1 VAADLHVGPAVRD
14 AVRTAVGRAWEAH
27 RRGVQAGA
35 SGRPVA
41 GARHLRA
48 GLLLLGWEE
57 GRCRPV
63 AQEEH
68 RPVAARLLISLA
80 HLEAEQGRTEHGLRL
95 LDVAEEMTAPADRGI
110 LLSQRGLLLMRT
122 WRIGEALRFFDAAV
136 PLLDGYADVR
146 VLARLLLNRGF
157 LHLNVGSVRQARAD
171 FAWCQRIAAAGQHD
185 SLAAKATHNL
195 GCCDVL
201 AGDIPAALKVF
212 AAAEDGFRL
221 TASAAPQWVPVL
233 ATDKAR
239 ALLAVGL
246 SSDAIAELD
255 GAIAVFR
262 RLRLDQ
268 DLAQAEL
275 TLAQAALAA
284 GALTAARRWA
294 VAARRRFRRQ
304 GNAACAHLT
313 ELILLRARFAAP
325 GRRPGPVAA
334 EAELLAGRL
343 RGCGLGNDAN
353 LAELLAARALVAAG
367 RPAEAR
373 RRIAAARRRG
383 PAASLEAGLLRQ
395 LAKAELAEL
404 EGRPAAVLSEL
415 RNGLALLRA
424 RRGRLG
430 SVDLQTG
437 AAALGA
443 DLAAAGLRQALDRG
457 SASLVFAWLERSR
470 AQAFRARPARPPADA
485 ATAEILAELR
495 QLGCLIRSAELNGTR
510 DPAAI
515 VRRARLQREVREL
528 SWRAVGRGE
537 AVGRLSAAEISAAL
551 RASGQRLVSIL
562 ARDGRLHAVV
572 LTGKSAHLLRLGDF
586 TAAAEAALRLGADLD
601 ALAGRR
607 LPARLEAVVKESIRH
622 QTGVLTTEVIAPL
635 RGLLGDSGLVIVP
648 TGPLACVP
656 WNMLTELRG
665 RPVTVCPSASSWLT
679 AWHRRPTSPGVPAG
693 ASPAG
698 ARLAA
703 GPADGMPPLLVA
715 GPHLAHAAAEVTAI
729 GRIYP
734 GARPLLAESATVS
747 ATLRGLDGCPLA
759 HLAAHGHD
767 ERENFLFSRLDL
779 ADGPLMAYDV
789 QQLAAPPGQ
798 VILSACDVGRSV
810 VRPGEELLGFTA
822 ALLYVGT
829 ATVIS
834 SVARVADEAAVGI
847 MTAYHRRLSAGARPA
862 TALAEAAAAEPFSP
876 FVCFGSG

>member
-1 VAADLHVGPAVRD
+1 MAGELQAGPAVPG
-14 AVRTAVGRAWEAH
+14 TAHGVVGRAWEAH
-27 RRGVQAGA
+27 RRGMQAGA
-35 SGRPVA
+35 SGRPVT

-57 GRCRPV
+57 GRERPAV
-63 AQEEH
+63 EEEC

-95 LDVAEEMTAPADRGI
+95 LDLAAELTAPADRGI

-122 WRIGEALRFFDAAV
+122 WRIAEALRFFDAAV
-136 PLLDGYADVR
+136 PLLDGHADVR

-157 LHLNVGSVRQARAD
+157 LHLNVGSVQRARAD

-212 AAAEDGFRL
+212 AAAEEGFRL
-221 TASAAPQWVPVL
+221 TASATPQWVPVL

-255 GAIAVFR
+255 GAIAAFR

-284 GALTAARRWA
+284 GAMAAARRWA
-294 VAARRRFRRQ
+294 LTARRRFRRQ
-304 GNAACAHLT
+304 GNTACAHLT
-313 ELILLRARFAAP
+313 ELILLRSRFAGP
-325 GRRPGPVAA
+325 GRRSGRIAA
-334 EAELLAGRL
+334 QAEQLARRL
-343 RGCGLGNDAN
+343 RDCGLRNDAD

-373 RRIAAARRRG
+373 RRIAATRRRG
-383 PAASLEAGLLRQ
+383 LGASLEVGLLRQ

-404 EGRPAAVLSEL
+404 EGRSAVMLGEL
-415 RNGLALLRA
+415 RNGLALLQA
-424 RRGRLG
+424 RRSRLG

-443 DLAAAGLRQALDRG
+443 DLAAAGLRQALARG
-457 SASLVFAWLERSR
+457 SAPLVFAWLERSR
-470 AQAFRARPARPPADA
+470 AQAFRARPVRPPSDA
-485 ATAEILAELR
+485 RTAEIVAELR
-495 QLGCLIRSAELNGTR
+495 QLGSIIRGAELNGTR

-515 VRRARLQREVREL
+515 ARRAGLQREVREL
-528 SWRAVGRGE
+528 SWQAVGHGE
-537 AVGRLSAAEISAAL
+537 AVGRVSLPEIDAAL
-551 RASGQRLVSIL
+551 CASGQRLVSIL
-562 ARDGRLHAVV
+562 TRDDELHAVV
-572 LTGKSAHLLRLGDF
+572 LSGKSVRLIRLGDF
-586 TAAAEAALRLGADLD
+586 GAAAEAALRLGADLD
-601 ALAGRR
+601 TLAGRR
-607 LPARLEAVVKESIRH
+607 LPARLEAVVKESIRR
-622 QTGVLTTEVIAPL
+622 QTGVLTIEVIAPL
-635 RGLLGDSGLVIVP
+635 RRLLGDGGLVIVP
-648 TGPLACVP
+648 AGPLACVP
-656 WNMLTELRG
+656 WNMLAELRG

-679 AWHRRPTSPGVPAG
+679 AWRRRLASPGQPSG
-693 ASPAG
+693 ALPSGP
-698 ARLAA
+698 LAA
-703 GPADGMPPLLVA
+703 GVPPLLVA
-715 GPHLAHAAAEVTAI
+715 GPDLAHAAAEAAAI
-729 GRIYP
+729 ASIYP
-734 GARPLLAESATVS
+734 GSRLLAAESATVS
-747 ATLRGLDGCPLA
+747 ATLAALDGCPLA

-779 ADGPLMAYDV
+779 ADGPLMAYDA

-822 ALLYVGT
+822 ALLYIGT

-834 SVARVADEAAVGI
+834 SVARVGDEAAVGI
-847 MTAYHRRLSAGARPA
+847 MTAYHQRLTAGARPA
-862 TALAEAAAAEPFSP
+862 EALAEAAAAEPFSP

>member
-1 VAADLHVGPAVRD
+1 VPGIARSAVR
-14 AVRTAVGRAWEAH
+14 RAWDAH

-41 GARHLRA
+41 GARRLRA

-57 GRCRPV
+57 GRDQPAVRP
-63 AQEEH
+63 QD
-68 RPVAARLLISLA
+68 RSVAARLLISLA
-80 HLEAEQGRTEHGLRL
+80 HLEAEQGRTEYGLRL
-95 LDVAEEMTAPADRGI
+95 LDLAEEMTDPADRGI

-122 WRIGEALRFFDAAV
+122 WRIGEALRLFDAAV

-157 LHLNVGSVRQARAD
+157 LHLNAGSVQRARAD

-201 AGDIPAALKVF
+201 AGDIPAALTVF

-221 TASAAPQWVPVL
+221 TASATPQWVPVL

-246 SSDAIAELD
+246 SSDAMAELD
-255 GAIAVFR
+255 GAIAAFR

-284 GALTAARRWA
+284 GALTTARRWA

-304 GNAACAHLT
+304 GNATCALLT
-313 ELILLRARFAAP
+313 ELILLRSRFAAS
-325 GRRPGPVAA
+325 GRRPGPIAA
-334 EAELLAGRL
+334 QAELLAVRL
-343 RGCGLGNDAN
+343 RDCGLRNDAD

-373 RRIAAARRRG
+373 RRIAASRRRG

-395 LAKAELAEL
+395 LARAELAEL
-404 EGRPAAVLSEL
+404 EGRPAGVLTEL
-415 RNGLALLRA
+415 RNGLGLLRA
-424 RRGRLG
+424 RRSRLG

-457 SASLVFAWLERSR
+457 SAPLVFAWLERSR
-470 AQAFRARPARPPADA
+470 AQAFLARPMRPPADA
-485 ATAEILAELR
+485 RTAEIVAELR
-495 QLGCLIRSAELNGTR
+495 QLGYLIRGAELNGGR
-510 DPAAI
+510 DPAA
-515 VRRARLQREVREL
+515 VARRAGLQREVREL
-528 SWRAVGRGE
+528 SWQAVGQGE
-537 AVGRLSAAEISAAL
+537 TPGRVSTAEVGAAL
-551 RASGQRLVSIL
+551 GASGQRLVSIL

-572 LTGKSAHLLRLGDF
+572 LTGKSVHLIGLGDF
-586 TAAAEAALRLGADLD
+586 GTAAEAARRLGADLD
-601 ALAGRR
+601 TLAGRR
-607 LPARLEAVVKESIRH
+607 LPARLEAVVKDSIRH
-622 QTGVLTTEVIAPL
+622 QTEVLTAEVVAPL
-635 RGLLGDSGLVIVP
+635 RRLLGDAGVVIVP
-648 TGPLACVP
+648 AGPLASVP
-656 WNMLTELRG
+656 WSLIPGLHG
-665 RPVTVCPSASSWLT
+665 RPVTVCPSASSWMS
-679 AWHRRPTSPGVPAG
+679 ARRRRPPSAPGPDRVP
-693 ASPAG
+693 PL
-698 ARLAA
+698 LAA
-703 GPADGMPPLLVA
+703 GPALT
-715 GPHLAHAAAEVTAI
+715 HAAAEVTAI
-729 GRIYP
+729 AKLYP
-734 GARPLLAESATVS
+734 GTRPLLAEAATVS
-747 ATLRGLDGCPLA
+747 ATLLGLDGCPLA

-810 VRPGEELLGFTA
+810 VRPGDELLGFTA
-822 ALLYVGT
+822 ALLYSGT
-829 ATVIS
+829 ATVIA

-847 MTAYHRRLSAGARPA
+847 MTAYHQRLAAGTGPAR
-862 TALAEAAAAEPFSP
+862 ALAEAGAAEPFSP

>member
-1 VAADLHVGPAVRD
+1 MAGRVVPSPEQEARPAGPDTAAAAVR
-14 AVRTAVGRAWEAH
+14 RAWAAH

-35 SGRPVA
+35 AGRPVS
-41 GARHLRA
+41 GARQLRT
-48 GLLLLGWEE
+48 GLSLLGWEE
-57 GRCRPV
+57 AGPRPIV
-63 AQEEH
+63 EQC

-95 LDVAEEMTAPADRGI
+95 LGLAEELTDPADRGV

-122 WRIGEALRFFDAAV
+122 WQMDAALRLFDAAV
-136 PLLDGYADVR
+136 PLLDGYDDAR

-157 LHLNVGSVRQARAD
+157 LHLNAGRVHRARAD
-171 FAWCQRIAAAGQHD
+171 FAWCGQIAAAGGHD

-201 AGDIPAALKVF
+201 AGDIPAALTVF
-212 AAAEDGFRL
+212 AAAEEGFRL
-221 TASAAPQWVPVL
+221 TASATPQWVPVL
-233 ATDKAR
+233 AADKAR

-246 SSDAIAELD
+246 SRDAIVELD
-255 GAIAVFR
+255 GAIAAFR

-284 GALTAARRWA
+284 GALAAGRRWA

-304 GNAACAHLT
+304 GNASCEQLA
-313 ELILLRARFAAP
+313 ELLLLRTRFAEP

-334 EAELLAGRL
+334 QAALLAARL
-343 RGCGLGNDAN
+343 RDGGLPNDAD
-353 LAELLAARALVAAG
+353 LAELVAARALVAAR

-373 RRIAAARRRG
+373 RRIAATRRG
-383 PAASLEAGLLRQ
+383 PGGSLEVGLLRQ
-395 LAKAELAEL
+395 LAPAQLAQL
-404 EGRPAAVLSEL
+404 EGRPAAMLAEL
-415 RNGLALLRA
+415 RTGLALLGA

-443 DLAAAGLRQALDRG
+443 DLAAAGLRQALHRG
-457 SASLVFAWLERSR
+457 SAPLVFGWLERSR
-470 AQAFRARPARPPADA
+470 AQAFLARPVRPPADA
-485 ATAEILAELR
+485 RTAEVVAELR
-495 QLGCLIRSAELNGTR
+495 QLEYLIRTAELSGTR

-515 VRRARLQREVREL
+515 VRRSRLQREFRQL
-528 SWRAVGRGE
+528 SWQAVGRGE
-537 AVGRLSAAEISAAL
+537 AAGQVSPAEISAAL
-551 RASGQRLVSIL
+551 RTSGQRLVSLL

-572 LTGKSAHLLRLGDF
+572 LTGRSVRLVGLGDF
-586 TAAAEAALRLGADLD
+586 GLAAEAARRLGADLD
-601 ALAGRR
+601 TLAAGRLPER
-607 LPARLEAVVKESIRH
+607 LAAVVRESVRR
-622 QTGVLTTEVIAPL
+622 QTDVLAAEVASPL
-635 RGLLGDSGLVIVP
+635 GPLLGEDGVVIVP
-648 TGPLACVP
+648 AGPLASVP
-656 WNMLTELRG
+656 WNLLPELRG

-679 AWHRRPTSPGVPAG
+679 AWRRRTTSPAAG
-693 ASPAG
+693 A
-698 ARLAA
+698 
-703 GPADGMPPLLVA
+703 PPLLVA
-715 GPHLAHAAAEVTAI
+715 GPDLAHAAAEVTAI
-729 GRIYP
+729 AAIYP
-734 GARPLLAESATVS
+734 GTRPLLAESATVS
-747 ATLRGLDGCPLA
+747 AALRGLDGCPLA

-810 VRPGEELLGFTA
+810 VRPGDEVLGFTA

-847 MTAYHRRLSAGARPA
+847 MTAYHRRLRDGAGPA

-876 FVCFGSG
+876 FVCFGAG

>member
-1 VAADLHVGPAVRD
+1 MPPAVRN
-14 AVRTAVGRAWEAH
+14 AVRRAWEAH

-41 GARHLRA
+41 GARHLRT

-57 GRCRPV
+57 SGGQPV
-63 AQEEH
+63 VRQEH

-95 LDVAEEMTAPADRGI
+95 LGLAEEMTAPADRGI

-136 PLLDGYADVR
+136 PLLDGYPDTT

-157 LHLNVGSVRQARAD
+157 LHLNAGSVQLARAD
-171 FAWCQRIAAAGQHD
+171 FAWCQRIAAAGRHD

-195 GCCDVL
+195 GCCDLL

-221 TASAAPQWVPVL
+221 TASATPQWVPVL

-255 GAIAVFR
+255 GAIAAFR

-284 GALTAARRWA
+284 EELTSARRWA

-304 GNAACAHLT
+304 GNASCAYLT
-313 ELILLRARFAAP
+313 ELVMLRSRFAAQ
-325 GRRPGPVAA
+325 GSRPGPIAA
-334 EAELLAGRL
+334 RAELLAGRL
-343 RGCGLGNDAN
+343 RGCGLRNDAD
-353 LAELLAARALVAAG
+353 LAELLAARALVAAA
-367 RPAEAR
+367 RPGAAR
-373 RRIAAARRRG
+373 QRIAATRRRG

-404 EGRPAAVLSEL
+404 EGRPAAMLSEL

-457 SASLVFAWLERSR
+457 SAPLVFAWLERSR
-470 AQAFRARPARPPADA
+470 AQAFLARPVRPPADA
-485 ATAEILAELR
+485 RTAEIVAELR
-495 QLGCLIRSAELNGTR
+495 QLGHLIRGAELNGTR

-515 VRRARLQREVREL
+515 ARRAGLQREVREL
-528 SWRAVGRGE
+528 SWQAVGRGE
-537 AVGRLSAAEISAAL
+537 AVGRVSAAEISHAL
-551 RASGQRLVSIL
+551 SDSGQRLVSIL
-562 ARDGRLHAVV
+562 ARDGQLHAVV
-572 LTGKSAHLLRLGDF
+572 LTGKSVHLIGLGDF
-586 TAAAEAALRLGADLD
+586 GAAAEAARRLGADLD
-601 ALAGRR
+601 TLAGRR
-607 LPARLEAVVKESIRH
+607 LPARLEAVVKESIRR
-622 QTGVLTTEVIAPL
+622 QTEVLTAEVIAPL
-635 RGLLGDSGLVIVP
+635 RLLLGDAGLVIVP
-648 TGPLACVP
+648 AGPLASVP
-656 WNMLTELRG
+656 WNLLPDLRG
-665 RPVTVCPSASSWLT
+665 RPVTVCPSASSWLS
-679 AWHRRPTSPGVPAG
+679 AWHRRPQSELAPGAAP
-693 ASPAG
+693 PL
-698 ARLAA
+698 LAA
-703 GPADGMPPLLVA
+703 GPDLT
-715 GPHLAHAAAEVTAI
+715 HAAAEVTAI
-729 GRIYP
+729 AEIYP
-734 GARPLLAESATVS
+734 GTSPLLAESATVS
-747 ATLRGLDGCPLA
+747 ATLLGLDGCPLA

-822 ALLYVGT
+822 ALLYIGT

-834 SVARVADEAAVGI
+834 SVARVADDAAIGI
-847 MTAYHRRLSAGARPA
+847 MTAYHERLTTGARPA
-862 TALAEAAAAEPFSP
+862 MALAEAAAADPFSP

>member
-1 VAADLHVGPAVRD
+1 LP
-14 AVRTAVGRAWEAH
+14 
-27 RRGVQAGA
+27 
-35 SGRPVA
+35 GRP
-41 GARHLRA
+41 
-48 GLLLLGWEE
+48 
-57 GRCRPV
+57 P
-63 AQEEH
+63 
-68 RPVAARLLISLA
+68 ARLLISLA
-80 HLEAEQGRTEHGLRL
+80 HLEAEQGRTEHGLHL
-95 LDVAEEMTAPADRGI
+95 LGLAEELTAPADRGI

-122 WRIGEALRFFDAAV
+122 WRIGEALRLFDTAV
-136 PLLDGYADVR
+136 PLLEGHPDVR

-157 LHLNVGSVRQARAD
+157 LHLNAGSVRPARAD
-171 FAWCQRIAAAGQHD
+171 FAWCQRIAAAGGHD

-195 GCCDVL
+195 GCCDLL

-212 AAAEDGFRL
+212 AAAEEGFRV
-221 TASAAPQWVPVL
+221 TASGAPQWVPVL

-255 GAIAVFR
+255 GAIAAFR

-284 GALTAARRWA
+284 GALAQARRWA

-325 GRRPGPVAA
+325 GVRPGPVAA
-334 EAELLAGRL
+334 QAELLAGRL
-343 RGCGLGNDAN
+343 RGCGLGNDAD

-367 RPAEAR
+367 RPAAAR
-373 RRIAAARRRG
+373 RRIAAARRRD
-383 PAASLEAGLLRQ
+383 PAASLEVGLLRR

-404 EGRPAAVLSEL
+404 EGRPAAMLSEL

-424 RRGRLG
+424 RRSRLG

-457 SASLVFAWLERSR
+457 SAPLVFAWLERSR
-470 AQAFRARPARPPADA
+470 AQAFRARPVRPPADA
-485 ATAEILAELR
+485 ATAEIVAELR
-495 QLGCLIRSAELNGTR
+495 QLGHLIRSAELNGTR

-515 VRRARLQREVREL
+515 ARRAGLQREVREL
-528 SWRAVGRGE
+528 SWQAVGRGE
-537 AVGRLSAAEISAAL
+537 SVGRVSAAEISAAL
-551 RASGQRLVSIL
+551 GASGQRLVSIL
-562 ARDGRLHAVV
+562 ARDGQLHAVV
-572 LTGKSAHLLRLGDF
+572 LTGRSVDLIRLGGFD
-586 TAAAEAALRLGADLD
+586 AVAEAARRLGADLD
-601 ALAGRR
+601 TLAGGR

-622 QTGVLTTEVIAPL
+622 QTGVLTAEVVAPL
-635 RGLLGDSGLVIVP
+635 GRLLGDAGVIIVP
-648 TGPLACVP
+648 AGPLASVP
-656 WNMLTELRG
+656 WNLLPDLRG
-665 RPVTVCPSASSWLT
+665 RPVTVCPSASSWMS
-679 AWHRRPTSPGVPAG
+679 AWRRRPSVIAPDAV
-693 ASPAG
+693 
-698 ARLAA
+698 R
-703 GPADGMPPLLVA
+703 PLLVA
-715 GPHLAHAAAEVTAI
+715 GPDLAHAAAEVTAI
-729 GRIYP
+729 AKIYP
-734 GARPLLAESATVS
+734 GTRPLLAGSATVS
-747 ATLRGLDGCPLA
+747 ATLLGLDGCPLA

-779 ADGPLMAYDV
+779 ADGPLMAYDA

-822 ALLYVGT
+822 ALLYIGT

-834 SVARVADEAAVGI
+834 SVARVRDDAAVGI
-847 MTAYHRRLSAGARPA
+847 MTAYHQRLTAGARPA
-862 TALAEAAAAEPFSP
+862 EALAEAAAAEPFSP

>member
-1 VAADLHVGPAVRD
+1 MAGDLQPGPAVPSVEPGGTPG
-14 AVRTAVGRAWEAH
+14 AVRRAVGRAWQAH
-27 RRGVQAGA
+27 QRGVQAGA

-41 GARHLRA
+41 GARQLRG

-57 GRCRPV
+57 SGEQPPVRPEYR
-63 AQEEH
+63 A
-68 RPVAARLLISLA
+68 VAARLLISLA

-95 LDVAEEMTAPADRGI
+95 LAVAEKMTAPADRGI
-110 LLSQRGLLLMRT
+110 LLSQRGLLLMRA
-122 WRIGEALRFFDAAV
+122 WRIGEALRLFDAAV
-136 PLLDGYADVR
+136 PLLDGHPDVR

-157 LHLNVGSVRQARAD
+157 LHLNVGSVQRARAD

-221 TASAAPQWVPVL
+221 TASATPQWMPVL

-255 GAIAVFR
+255 GAIAAFR
-262 RLRLDQ
+262 KLRLDQ

-284 GALTAARRWA
+284 GALAAARRWA
-294 VAARRRFRRQ
+294 VAARRRFGRQ
-304 GNAACAHLT
+304 GNASCAHLT
-313 ELILLRARFAAP
+313 ELILLRSRFAAP

-334 EAELLAGRL
+334 QAELLAARL
-343 RGCGLGNDAN
+343 RDCGLRNDAD
-353 LAELLAARALVAAG
+353 LAELLAARALIAAG

-373 RRIAAARRRG
+373 RRIAAAGRRG
-383 PAASLEAGLLRQ
+383 PTASLEAGLLRQ

-404 EGRPAAVLSEL
+404 EGRPAAMLSEL
-415 RNGLALLRA
+415 RDGLGLLQA

-457 SASLVFAWLERSR
+457 SAPLVFAWLERSR
-470 AQAFRARPARPPADA
+470 AQAFRARPVRPPADA
-485 ATAEILAELR
+485 RTAEVVAELR
-495 QLGCLIRSAELNGTR
+495 QLGYLIRSAELNGSR
-510 DPAAI
+510 DPTAI
-515 VRRARLQREVREL
+515 ARRAGLQREVRQL
-528 SWRAVGRGE
+528 SWQAVGRGE
-537 AVGRLSAAEISAAL
+537 ALGRVSAAEINGEL
-551 RASGQRLVSIL
+551 GASGQRLVSIL
-562 ARDGRLHAVV
+562 ARNGRLHAVV
-572 LTGKSAHLLRLGDF
+572 LTGKSVELIGLGDF
-586 TAAAEAALRLGADLD
+586 GIAAEAARRLGADLD
-601 ALAGRR
+601 TLAGRR

-622 QTGVLTTEVIAPL
+622 QTEVLTAEVAAPL
-635 RGLLGDSGLVIVP
+635 RRLLGDAGVVIVP
-648 TGPLACVP
+648 AGPLATVA
-656 WNMLTELRG
+656 WNLIPDLRG
-665 RPVTVCPSASSWLT
+665 RPVTVCPSASSWLS
-679 AWHRRPTSPGVPAG
+679 ARGRPPSGPAPKG
-693 ASPAG
+693 APPL
-698 ARLAA
+698 LAA
-703 GPADGMPPLLVA
+703 GPD
-715 GPHLAHAAAEVTAI
+715 LAHAAAEVTAI
-729 GRIYP
+729 AKIYP
-734 GARPLLAESATVS
+734 GSRPLLAESATVS

-822 ALLYVGT
+822 ALLYSGT
-829 ATVIS
+829 ATVVA

-847 MTAYHRRLSAGARPA
+847 MTAYHQRLAAGTGPAR
-862 TALAEAAAAEPFSP
+862 ALAEAGAAEPFSP

>member
-1 VAADLHVGPAVRD
+1 VAGDLQLDSGVPPAVRS
-14 AVRTAVGRAWEAH
+14 AVRRAWQAH

-35 SGRPVA
+35 TGRPVA

-57 GRCRPV
+57 SSERPV
-63 AQEEH
+63 VQQDY

-80 HLEAEQGRTEHGLRL
+80 HLEAEQGRTEYGLRL
-95 LDVAEEMTAPADRGI
+95 LDLAEAMTAPADRGV

-122 WRIGEALRFFDAAV
+122 WRIDEALRFFDAAV

-157 LHLNVGSVRQARAD
+157 LHLNAGSVQRARAD
-171 FAWCQRIAAAGQHD
+171 FAWCQRIAAAGGHD

-212 AAAEDGFRL
+212 AAAEAGFRL
-221 TASAAPQWVPVL
+221 TASATPQWVPVL

-246 SSDAIAELD
+246 SSDAIAELN
-255 GAIAVFR
+255 GAIAAFR

-284 GALTAARRWA
+284 GELTAARRWA

-304 GNAACAHLT
+304 GNTACAHLT
-313 ELILLRARFAAP
+313 ELTLLRSRFAGP
-325 GRRPGPVAA
+325 GRRPGPIAA
-334 EAELLAGRL
+334 QAGLLAGRL
-343 RGCGLGNDAN
+343 RECGLRNDAD
-353 LAELLAARALVAAG
+353 LAELLAARALVTAG
-367 RPAEAR
+367 RPAGAR
-373 RRIAAARRRG
+373 RRIAATRRRG

-404 EGRPAAVLSEL
+404 EGRPAAMLAEL
-415 RNGLALLRA
+415 RAGLALLRA
-424 RRGRLG
+424 RRSRLG

-457 SASLVFAWLERSR
+457 SARLGFAWLERSR
-470 AQAFRARPARPPADA
+470 AQAFRARPVRPPADA
-485 ATAEILAELR
+485 RTAEIVAELR
-495 QLGCLIRSAELNGTR
+495 QLGYLIRTAELNGTR
-510 DPAAI
+510 DPAA
-515 VRRARLQREVREL
+515 VARRAALQREVREL
-528 SWRAVGRGE
+528 SWQAVGGGE
-537 AVGRLSAAEISAAL
+537 AAGRVSLAEISAAL
-551 RASGQRLVSIL
+551 SASGQRLVSTL
-562 ARDGRLHAVV
+562 ARDGELHAVV
-572 LTGKSAHLLRLGDF
+572 LTGKSVHLLRLGDF
-586 TAAAEAALRLGADLD
+586 AAAAEAALRLGADLD
-601 ALAGRR
+601 TLAGRR
-607 LPARLEAVVKESIRH
+607 LPARLEAVIKESIRH
-622 QTGVLTTEVIAPL
+622 QTGVLTAEVMTPL
-635 RGLLGDSGLVIVP
+635 RRLLGDAGLVIVP

-656 WNMLTELRG
+656 WNMLAELRG
-665 RPVTVCPSASSWLT
+665 RPVTVCPSASSWLS
-679 AWHRRPTSPGVPAG
+679 AWRRRPAAPGVPAG
-693 ASPAG
+693 ALLTG
-698 ARLAA
+698 AS
-703 GPADGMPPLLVA
+703 PLLVA
-715 GPHLAHAAAEVTAI
+715 GPDLAHAAAEATAI
-729 GRIYP
+729 AGIYP
-734 GARPLLAESATVS
+734 GSRLLLAESATVS
-747 ATLRGLDGCPLA
+747 ATLAGLDGSPLA

-767 ERENFLFSRLDL
+767 ERENFLFSRLEL
-779 ADGPLMAYDV
+779 ADGPLMAYDI

-810 VRPGEELLGFTA
+810 ARPGEELLGFTA
-822 ALLYVGT
+822 ALLYTGT

-834 SVARVADEAAVGI
+834 SIARVADDAAVGV
-847 MTAYHRRLSAGARPA
+847 MTTYHRRLTAGAGPA
-862 TALAEAAAAEPFSP
+862 EALAAAAAAEPFSP

>member
-1 VAADLHVGPAVRD
+1 MADDLRPGGPAAPPDPAAPDVVSGDVR
-14 AVRTAVGRAWEAH
+14 RAWEAH

-35 SGRPVA
+35 TGRPVA

-57 GRCRPV
+57 GRGKPVVQPEGRPV
-63 AQEEH
+63 AG
-68 RPVAARLLISLA
+68 RLLISLA
-80 HLEAEQGRTEHGLRL
+80 HLEAEQGRTEHGLAL
-95 LDVAEEMTAPADRGI
+95 LDLAEEMTAPADRGI

-122 WRIGEALRFFDAAV
+122 WRIAEALRFFDAAV
-136 PLLDGYADVR
+136 PLLEGYADVR
-146 VLARLLLNRGF
+146 VLARVLLNRGV
-157 LHLNVGSVRQARAD
+157 LHLNVGSVRRARAD

-185 SLAAKATHNL
+185 SLAAKAAHNL
-195 GCCDVL
+195 GCCDLL

-221 TASAAPQWVPVL
+221 TASSSSQWLPVL

-255 GAIAVFR
+255 GAIAAFR
-262 RLRLDQ
+262 GLRLDQ

-284 GALTAARRWA
+284 GALAAARRWA

-304 GNAACAHLT
+304 GNAACAYLT
-313 ELILLRARFAAP
+313 ELILLRSRFAGPGHRPAP
-325 GRRPGPVAA
+325 IAA
-334 EAELLAGRL
+334 QAELLAGRL
-343 RGCGLGNDAN
+343 RDCGLRHDAD

-373 RRIAAARRRG
+373 RRIAATRRRG
-383 PAASLEAGLLRQ
+383 PAVSLEAGLLRQ

-404 EGRPAAVLSEL
+404 EGRPAAMLNEL
-415 RNGLALLRA
+415 RTGLGLLQA
-424 RRGRLG
+424 RRSSLG

-437 AAALGA
+437 ATSLGA

-457 SASLVFAWLERSR
+457 SAPLVFAWLERSR
-470 AQAFRARPARPPADA
+470 AQAFRARPVRPPADA
-485 ATAEILAELR
+485 RTAEIVAELR
-495 QLGCLIRSAELNGTR
+495 QLDYLIRGAELNGSR

-515 VRRARLQREVREL
+515 ARRAGLQREVRQL
-528 SWRAVGRGE
+528 SWQAVGRGE
-537 AVGRLSAAEISAAL
+537 AIGRVSLAEIGAAL
-551 RASGQRLVSIL
+551 CAGGQRLVSIL
-562 ARDGRLHAVV
+562 ARDGALHAVV
-572 LTGKSAHLLRLGDF
+572 LTGKSVHLLRLGDF
-586 TAAAEAALRLGADLD
+586 GAAAEAALRLGADLD
-601 ALAGRR
+601 TLAGRR
-607 LPARLEAVVKESIRH
+607 LPARLEAVIKESVRH
-622 QTGVLTTEVIAPL
+622 QTGVLSAEVIAPL
-635 RGLLGDSGLVIVP
+635 RRLLGDAGLVIVP

-656 WNMLTELRG
+656 WNMLAELRG

-679 AWHRRPTSPGVPAG
+679 AWRRRPASRAEPAG
-693 ASPAG
+693 AS
-698 ARLAA
+698 AA
-703 GPADGMPPLLVA
+703 GVPPLLVA
-715 GPHLAHAAAEVTAI
+715 GPDLDHASAEATAI
-729 GRIYP
+729 AAIYP
-734 GARPLLAESATVS
+734 GSRLLLAESATVS
-747 ATLRGLDGCPLA
+747 ATLAGLDGSPLA

-779 ADGPLMAYDV
+779 ADGPLMAYDI

-810 VRPGEELLGFTA
+810 ARPGEELLGFTA
-822 ALLYVGT
+822 ALLYTGT

-834 SVARVADEAAVGI
+834 SIARVADDAAVGV
-847 MTAYHRRLSAGARPA
+847 MTTYHQRLTAGARPA
-862 TALAEAAAAEPFSP
+862 EALAAAAAEEPFSP

>member
-1 VAADLHVGPAVRD
+1 MTDLQADRAVR
-14 AVRTAVGRAWEAH
+14 RAWEAH

-35 SGRPVA
+35 AGRPVL

-57 GRCRPV
+57 NRDQQAVQGE
-63 AQEEH
+63 Q

-80 HLEAEQGRTEHGLRL
+80 HLEAEQGRTEHGLHL
-95 LDVAEEMTAPADRGI
+95 LDLAEEMTAPADRGI

-122 WRIGEALRFFDAAV
+122 WRIGEALRLFDAAV
-136 PLLDGYADVR
+136 PLLDGHADVR

-157 LHLNVGSVRQARAD
+157 LHLNIGRVQRARAD

-185 SLAAKATHNL
+185 SLAAKAAHNL
-195 GCCDVL
+195 GCCDLL

-221 TASAAPQWVPVL
+221 TASASPQWLPVL

-246 SSDAIAELD
+246 SSDAMAELH
-255 GAIAVFR
+255 GAVAAFR

-294 VAARRRFRRQ
+294 VAARGRFRRQ
-304 GNAACAHLT
+304 GNTACAYLT
-313 ELILLRARFAAP
+313 ELILLRSRFAAP
-325 GRRPGPVAA
+325 GGRPGPIAA
-334 EAELLAGRL
+334 QAELLAGRL
-343 RGCGLGNDAN
+343 RGCGLRNDAD

-373 RRIAAARRRG
+373 RRIAATRRRG
-383 PAASLEAGLLRQ
+383 PIASLEGRLLRQ

-404 EGRPAAVLSEL
+404 ERRPAGMLSEL
-415 RNGLALLRA
+415 RAGLALLRA
-424 RRGRLG
+424 RRSRLG

-457 SASLVFAWLERSR
+457 SAPLVFAWLERSR
-470 AQAFRARPARPPADA
+470 AQAFRARPVRPPADA
-485 ATAEILAELR
+485 RTAEIVAELR
-495 QLGCLIRSAELNGTR
+495 QLGYLIRNAELNGTS

-515 VRRARLQREVREL
+515 ARRAGLQREVREL
-528 SWRAVGRGE
+528 SWQAVGRGE
-537 AVGRLSAAEISAAL
+537 AVGRVSLAEISAAL
-551 RASGQRLVSIL
+551 RASEQRLVSML
-562 ARDGRLHAVV
+562 ARNGQLHAVV
-572 LTGKSAHLLRLGDF
+572 LTGTSVRLIRLGDF
-586 TAAAEAALRLGADLD
+586 DAATEAALRLGADLD
-601 ALAGRR
+601 TLAGRR
-607 LPARLEAVVKESIRH
+607 LPARLEAVIKDSIRR
-622 QTGVLTTEVIAPL
+622 QTAVLTAEVVAPMGRL
-635 RGLLGDSGLVIVP
+635 FGDAGLVIVP

-656 WNMLTELRG
+656 WNMITELRG

-679 AWHRRPTSPGVPAG
+679 AWRRRPTWPGGRPSVSSGASPGV
-693 ASPAG
+693 
-698 ARLAA
+698 
-703 GPADGMPPLLVA
+703 PPLLVA
-715 GPHLAHAAAEVTAI
+715 GPDLAHAPDEAAAI
-729 GRIYP
+729 ASIYP
-734 GARPLLAESATVS
+734 GSRLLLAESATVS
-747 ATLRGLDGCPLA
+747 DTLAGLDGSPLA

-810 VRPGEELLGFTA
+810 ARPGEELLGFTA
-822 ALLYVGT
+822 ALLYIGT

-834 SVARVADEAAVGI
+834 SIARVADEAAVGV
-847 MTAYHRRLSAGARPA
+847 MTAYHQRLTAGARPA
-862 TALAEAAAAEPFSP
+862 EALAAAAAAAPEPFSP

>member
-1 VAADLHVGPAVRD
+1 VTGDLQAGPAVRGTGRD
-14 AVRTAVGRAWEAH
+14 AVRRAWEAH
-27 RRGVQAGA
+27 RRGVQAGS
-35 SGRPVA
+35 SGRPVTA
-41 GARHLRA
+41 ARHLRA

-57 GRCRPV
+57 SRDRPAV
-63 AQEEH
+63 QEEH
-68 RPVAARLLISLA
+68 RPVVARLLISLA
-80 HLEAEQGRTEHGLRL
+80 HVEAEQGRTEHGLRL

-122 WRIGEALRFFDAAV
+122 WRIGEALRLFDAAV

-157 LHLNVGSVRQARAD
+157 LHLNVGRVQRARAD

-185 SLAAKATHNL
+185 SLAAKASHNL
-195 GCCDVL
+195 GCCDLL

-212 AAAEDGFRL
+212 AAAEEGFRL
-221 TASAAPQWVPVL
+221 TASATPQWVPVL

-239 ALLAVGL
+239 ALLAAGL

-255 GAIAVFR
+255 GAIAAFR

-284 GALTAARRWA
+284 GAPTAARRWA

-304 GNAACAHLT
+304 GNDTCAYLT
-313 ELILLRARFAAP
+313 ELILLRSRFAAP
-325 GRRPGPVAA
+325 GRRPGPIAA
-334 EAELLAGRL
+334 QAELLASRL
-343 RGCGLGNDAN
+343 RGCGLRGDAD

-373 RRIAAARRRG
+373 RRIAVTRRRG
-383 PAASLEAGLLRQ
+383 PTMSLEAGLLRQ

-404 EGRPAAVLSEL
+404 EGRTAVMLSEL

-424 RRGRLG
+424 RRSRLG

-457 SASLVFAWLERSR
+457 SARLVFGWLERSR
-470 AQAFRARPARPPADA
+470 AQAFRARPVRPPADA
-485 ATAEILAELR
+485 RTAEIVAELR
-495 QLGCLIRSAELNGTR
+495 QLGYLIRSAELNGTR

-515 VRRARLQREVREL
+515 TRRAGLQREVREL
-528 SWRAVGRGE
+528 SWQAVGRGE
-537 AVGRLSAAEISAAL
+537 AIGRVGVDEIGAVL

-562 ARDGRLHAVV
+562 ARDGEMRAVV
-572 LTGKSAHLLRLGDF
+572 LTGKSVHLIRLGDF
-586 TAAAEAALRLGADLD
+586 TVAAEAARRLGADLD
-601 ALAGRR
+601 TLAGRR
-607 LPARLEAVVKESIRH
+607 LPARLEAVVQDSVRH
-622 QTGVLTTEVIAPL
+622 QTEVLTAEVVAPV
-635 RGLLGDSGLVIVP
+635 RRLLGDAALVIVP
-648 TGPLACVP
+648 AGPLACVP
-656 WNMLTELRG
+656 WNLIPELRG

-679 AWHRRPTSPGVPAG
+679 AWRRRPPSEPV
-693 ASPAG
+693 
-698 ARLAA
+698 AA
-703 GPADGMPPLLVA
+703 GVPPLLVA
-715 GPHLAHAAAEVTAI
+715 GPGLTQAAAEVAAI
-729 GRIYP
+729 AKIYP

-747 ATLRGLDGCPLA
+747 ATLLALDGCPLA

-789 QQLAAPPGQ
+789 QQLAVPPGQ

-822 ALLYVGT
+822 ALLYIGT

-834 SVARVADEAAVGI
+834 SVARVADDAAVGI
-847 MTAYHRRLSAGARPA
+847 MTAYHERLTTGARPA
-862 TALAEAAAAEPFSP
+862 MALAEATAADPFSP

>member
-1 VAADLHVGPAVRD
+1 VAGDLQAGPAVRN
-14 AVRTAVGRAWEAH
+14 AVRNTVRGTVRRAWDAH

-57 GRCRPV
+57 SGDRPV
-63 AQEEH
+63 AQEEY

-80 HLEAEQGRTEHGLRL
+80 HLEAEQGRTEHGLHL
-95 LDVAEEMTAPADRGI
+95 LGLAEELTAPADRGI

-122 WRIGEALRFFDAAV
+122 WRIGEALRLLDAAV
-136 PLLDGYADVR
+136 PLLEGHSDVR

-157 LHLNVGSVRQARAD
+157 LHLNAGSVRPARAD
-171 FAWCQRIAAAGQHD
+171 FAWCQRIAAAGGHD

-195 GCCDVL
+195 GCCDLL

-212 AAAEDGFRL
+212 AAAEEGFRL
-221 TASAAPQWVPVL
+221 TASGAPQWVPVL

-255 GAIAVFR
+255 GAIAAFR

-284 GALTAARRWA
+284 GGLAQARRWA

-304 GNAACAHLT
+304 GNTACAHLT

-325 GRRPGPVAA
+325 GVRPGPVAA
-334 EAELLAGRL
+334 QAELLAGRL
-343 RGCGLGNDAN
+343 RGCGLGNDAD

-367 RPAEAR
+367 RPAAAR

-383 PAASLEAGLLRQ
+383 PTASLEVGLLRR

-415 RNGLALLRA
+415 RNGLALLRV

-457 SASLVFAWLERSR
+457 SAPLVFAWLERSR
-470 AQAFRARPARPPADA
+470 AQAFRARPVRPPADA
-485 ATAEILAELR
+485 ATAEIVAELR
-495 QLGCLIRSAELNGTR
+495 QLGYLIRSAELNGTR

-515 VRRARLQREVREL
+515 ARRAGLQREVREL
-528 SWRAVGRGE
+528 SWQAVGRGE
-537 AVGRLSAAEISAAL
+537 SVGRVSAAEISAAL
-551 RASGQRLVSIL
+551 GASGQRLVSIL
-562 ARDGRLHAVV
+562 ARDGQLHAVV
-572 LTGKSAHLLRLGDF
+572 LTGRSVDLIRLGGFD
-586 TAAAEAALRLGADLD
+586 AVAEAARRLGADLD
-601 ALAGRR
+601 TLAGRR

-622 QTGVLTTEVIAPL
+622 QTEVLTAEVVAPL
-635 RGLLGDSGLVIVP
+635 GRLLGEAGVIIVP
-648 TGPLACVP
+648 AGPLASVP
-656 WNMLTELRG
+656 WSLLPDLRG
-665 RPVTVCPSASSWLT
+665 RPVTVCPSASSWMSV
-679 AWHRRPTSPGVPAG
+679 WRRRPPVIAPDAM
-693 ASPAG
+693 
-698 ARLAA
+698 R
-703 GPADGMPPLLVA
+703 PLLVA
-715 GPHLAHAAAEVTAI
+715 GPDLAHAAAEVTAI
-729 GRIYP
+729 AKIYP
-734 GARPLLAESATVS
+734 GTRPLLAGSATVS
-747 ATLRGLDGCPLA
+747 ATLLGLDGCSLA

-779 ADGPLMAYDV
+779 ADGPLMAYDA
-789 QQLAAPPGQ
+789 QQLAAPPGH

-822 ALLYVGT
+822 ALLYIGT

-834 SVARVADEAAVGI
+834 SVARVRDEAAVGI
-847 MTAYHRRLSAGARPA
+847 MTAYHQRLTAGARPA
-862 TALAEAAAAEPFSP
+862 EALAEAAAAEPFSP

>member
-1 VAADLHVGPAVRD
+1 VAGDLQAGPAVRGTVRD
-14 AVRTAVGRAWEAH
+14 AVRRAWEAH
-27 RRGVQAGA
+27 RRGVVAGS

-41 GARHLRA
+41 AARHLRA

-57 GRCRPV
+57 SGDRPAV
-63 AQEEH
+63 QDEH
-68 RPVAARLLISLA
+68 RPVVARLLISLA
-80 HLEAEQGRTEHGLRL
+80 HVEAEQGRTEHGLRL
-95 LDVAEEMTAPADRGI
+95 LDVAEEMTVPADRGI

-122 WRIGEALRFFDAAV
+122 WRIGEALRLFDAAV
-136 PLLDGYADVR
+136 PLLDGYPDVR

-157 LHLNVGSVRQARAD
+157 LHLNVGRVQRARAD

-195 GCCDVL
+195 GCCDLL

-212 AAAEDGFRL
+212 AAAEEGFRL
-221 TASAAPQWVPVL
+221 TASATPQWVPVL

-239 ALLAVGL
+239 ALLAAGL

-255 GAIAVFR
+255 GAIAAFR

-284 GALTAARRWA
+284 GAPTAARRWA

-304 GNAACAHLT
+304 GNDTCAYLT
-313 ELILLRARFAAP
+313 ELILLRSRFAAP
-325 GRRPGPVAA
+325 GRRPGPIAA
-334 EAELLAGRL
+334 QAELLASRL
-343 RGCGLGNDAN
+343 RGCGLRNDAD

-373 RRIAAARRRG
+373 RRIAAARRLG
-383 PAASLEAGLLRQ
+383 PTASLEAGLLRQ

-404 EGRPAAVLSEL
+404 EGRPAVMLSEL
-415 RNGLALLRA
+415 RSGLALLRA
-424 RRGRLG
+424 RRSRLG

-443 DLAAAGLRQALDRG
+443 ELAAAGLRQALDRG
-457 SASLVFAWLERSR
+457 SARLVFGWLERSR
-470 AQAFRARPARPPADA
+470 AQAFRARPVRPPADPR
-485 ATAEILAELR
+485 TAEIVAELR
-495 QLGCLIRSAELNGTR
+495 QLGYLIRSAELNGTR

-515 VRRARLQREVREL
+515 ARRAGLQREVREL
-528 SWRAVGRGE
+528 SWQAVGRGE
-537 AVGRLSAAEISAAL
+537 AIGRVGVDEIASVL

-562 ARDGRLHAVV
+562 ARDGEMRAVV
-572 LTGKSAHLLRLGDF
+572 LTGKSVHLIRLGDF
-586 TAAAEAALRLGADLD
+586 TAAAEAARRLGADLD
-601 ALAGRR
+601 TLAGRR
-607 LPARLEAVVKESIRH
+607 LPARLEAVVTDSVRH
-622 QTGVLTTEVIAPL
+622 QTEVLTAEVVAPV
-635 RGLLGDSGLVIVP
+635 RRLLGDAGLVIVP
-648 TGPLACVP
+648 AGPLACVP
-656 WNMLTELRG
+656 WNLIPELRG

-679 AWHRRPTSPGVPAG
+679 AWRRRPPSAPAPDG
-693 ASPAG
+693 A
-698 ARLAA
+698 
-703 GPADGMPPLLVA
+703 PPLLVA
-715 GPHLAHAAAEVTAI
+715 GPDLTHAAAEVAAI
-729 GRIYP
+729 AKIYP
-734 GARPLLAESATVS
+734 GTRPLLAESATVS
-747 ATLRGLDGCPLA
+747 ATLLGLDGCPLA

-822 ALLYVGT
+822 ALLYIGT

-834 SVARVADEAAVGI
+834 SVARVADDAAIGI
-847 MTAYHRRLSAGARPA
+847 MTAYHERLTTGARPA
-862 TALAEAAAAEPFSP
+862 MALAEAAAADPFSP

>member
-1 VAADLHVGPAVRD
+1 M
-14 AVRTAVGRAWEAH
+14 
-27 RRGVQAGA
+27 QAGA
-35 SGRPVA
+35 AGRPVV

-48 GLLLLGWEE
+48 GLLAVGWAETSDQRTILQE
-57 GRCRPV
+57 G
-63 AQEEH
+63 

-95 LDVAEEMTAPADRGI
+95 LDLAEPMTAATDRGI
-110 LLSQRGLLLMRT
+110 LLSQRALLLMRT

-136 PLLDGYADVR
+136 TLLADYSDVR
-146 VLARLLLNRGF
+146 VLARVVLNRGV
-157 LHLNVGSVRQARAD
+157 LHLNVGSVQRARAD
-171 FAWCQRIAAAGQHD
+171 FAWCQRIAVAGQHD
-185 SLAAKATHNL
+185 LLAAKAAHNL

-201 AGDIPAALKVF
+201 GGDIPSALKVF

-221 TASAAPQWVPVL
+221 TESPQWLAVL

-246 SSDAIAELD
+246 SSDAIVELD
-255 GAIAVFR
+255 GAIAAFR

-284 GALTAARRWA
+284 GELTAARRWA

-304 GNAACAHLT
+304 GNAACAYLT
-313 ELILLRARFAAP
+313 DLILLRSRFAGP
-325 GRRPGPVAA
+325 GGRPGPIAA
-334 EAELLAGRL
+334 QAELLAGRL
-343 RGCGLGNDAN
+343 RGCGLRNDAD

-373 RRIAAARRRG
+373 RRIASARRRG
-383 PAASLEAGLLRQ
+383 PVASLEVGLLRQ

-404 EGRPAAVLSEL
+404 EQRPAAVLSEL
-415 RNGLALLRA
+415 RAGLALLQA
-424 RRGRLG
+424 RRSRLG
-430 SVDLQTG
+430 SVDLKTG

-457 SASLVFAWLERSR
+457 SAPLVFAWLERSR
-470 AQAFRARPARPPADA
+470 AQAFRARPVRPPADA
-485 ATAEILAELR
+485 GTAEIVAELR
-495 QLGCLIRSAELNGTR
+495 QLGYLIRAAELNGTR
-510 DPAAI
+510 DPAA
-515 VRRARLQREVREL
+515 VARRARLQREVREL
-528 SWRAVGRGE
+528 SWQAIGRGE
-537 AVGRLSAAEISAAL
+537 AVGQVSIAEVSAAL
-551 RASGQRLVSIL
+551 CASGRRLVSIL

-572 LTGKSAHLLRLGDF
+572 LTGMSVRLVGLGDF
-586 TAAAEAALRLGADLD
+586 GAAAEAALRLGADLD
-601 ALAGRR
+601 TLAGRR
-607 LPARLEAVVKESIRH
+607 LPARLEAVIKESIRR
-622 QTGVLTTEVIAPL
+622 QTEVLTAEVVAPL
-635 RGLLGDSGLVIVP
+635 RRLLGDGGLVIVP

-656 WNMLTELRG
+656 WNLITELRG

-679 AWHRRPTSPGVPAG
+679 AWRRPTWPGASPGASPGV
-693 ASPAG
+693 
-698 ARLAA
+698 
-703 GPADGMPPLLVA
+703 PPLLVA
-715 GPHLAHAAAEVTAI
+715 GPDLAHGAAEAAAIAE
-729 GRIYP
+729 IYP
-734 GARPLLAESATVS
+734 GSRLLAAESATVS
-747 ATLRGLDGCPLA
+747 ETLAGLDGSPLA

-810 VRPGEELLGFTA
+810 ARPGEEILGFTA

-829 ATVIS
+829 RTVIS
-834 SVARVADEAAVGI
+834 SIARVADDAAVGV
-847 MTAYHRRLSAGARPA
+847 MTAYHRRLTTGAGPA
-862 TALAEAAAAEPFSP
+862 EALAAAAAAEPFSP

>member
-1 VAADLHVGPAVRD
+1 V
-14 AVRTAVGRAWEAH
+14 T
-27 RRGVQAGA
+27 
-35 SGRPVA
+35 
-41 GARHLRA
+41 GARQLRA

-57 GRCRPV
+57 GRDQAAV
-63 AQEEH
+63 HEEC

-95 LDVAEEMTAPADRGI
+95 LGLAEGMIAPADRGI

-122 WRIGEALRFFDAAV
+122 WQIGEALRFFDAAV
-136 PLLDGYADVR
+136 PLLDGCADVR

-157 LHLNVGSVRQARAD
+157 LHLNVGSVQRARAD
-171 FAWCQRIAAAGQHD
+171 FAWCQRIAAAANHD

-212 AAAEDGFRL
+212 AAAEDGFRR
-221 TASAAPQWVPVL
+221 TGSATPHWVPVL

-255 GAIAVFR
+255 GAIAAFR

-275 TLAQAALAA
+275 TLAQAALAS
-284 GALTAARRWA
+284 GALTAASRWA

-304 GNAACAHLT
+304 GNDACSQLA
-313 ELILLRARFAAP
+313 ELILLRSRFAAP
-325 GRRPGPVAA
+325 GRRPGPIAA
-334 EAELLAGRL
+334 QAEQLAGRL
-343 RGCGLGNDAN
+343 RGCGLRHDAD
-353 LAELLAARALVAAG
+353 LAELIAARALIAAG
-367 RPAEAR
+367 RTTQAR
-373 RRIAAARRRG
+373 RRIAATRG
-383 PAASLEAGLLRQ
+383 RGSAATLEAGLLRQ
-395 LAKAELAEL
+395 LARAELAEL
-404 EGRPAAVLSEL
+404 EGRPATVLTEL
-415 RNGLALLRA
+415 RRGLALLRG

-443 DLAAAGLRQALDRG
+443 DLAAAGLRQAMDSG
-457 SASLVFAWLERSR
+457 SASLVFGWLERSR
-470 AQAFRARPARPPADA
+470 AQAFLARPVRPPADA
-485 ATAEILAELR
+485 RTAEIVAELR
-495 QLGCLIRSAELNGTR
+495 QLGYLIRSAELNGTP

-515 VRRARLQREVREL
+515 ARRARLQREVREL
-528 SWRAVGRGE
+528 SWQAVGRGE
-537 AVGRLSAAEISAAL
+537 EVRRVGASEINAAL

-562 ARDGRLHAVV
+562 ARDGQLHAVV
-572 LTGKSAHLLRLGDF
+572 LTGKSVHLIRLGNF
-586 TAAAEAALRLGADLD
+586 GTATEAARRLGADLD
-601 ALAGRR
+601 TLAGRR
-607 LPARLEAVVKESIRH
+607 LPARLEAVVKDSVRH
-622 QTGVLTTEVIAPL
+622 QTELLTAEVVAPV
-635 RGLLGDSGLVIVP
+635 RRLLGDAGVVIVP
-648 TGPLACVP
+648 AGPLACVP
-656 WNMLTELRG
+656 WNLIPELRG
-665 RPVTVCPSASSWLT
+665 RPVSVCPSAASWMT
-679 AWHRRPTSPGVPAG
+679 AWRRRPPSGPMPA
-693 ASPAG
+693 
-698 ARLAA
+698 AA
-703 GPADGMPPLLVA
+703 PPLLVA
-715 GPHLAHAAAEVTAI
+715 GPDLAHAPVEVTAI
-729 GRIYP
+729 AGIYR
-734 GARPLLAESATVS
+734 GTRPLLAGEATVN
-747 ATLRGLDGCPLA
+747 AALLGLDGCQLA

-779 ADGPLMAYDV
+779 ADGPLMAYDI

-822 ALLYVGT
+822 ALLYAGT

-847 MTAYHRRLSAGARPA
+847 MIAYHQRLTAGARPA